1 MASISYDISA
11 LHTDMGRR
19 LDELTD
25 QLETL
30 GPRYQN
36 AKPFP
41 HIAIDDFLPPKVAE
55 AALAQFPSESSEVWA
70 KLPTEDQ
77 KRKLASTDEGRIP
90 PIPRSVLFEL
100 NSGRFLRFLEKLAG
114 VENLIADA
122 KLVGGGL
129 HQVMSGGKLSMHID
143 YSHHPQNNLFRRIN
157 LLVYLNKDW
166 TEEYG
171 GHLELWDAKLKER
184 QVRILPVFN
193 RCAIFSTSDISY
205 HGHPEPLACPDH
217 MSRKA
222 LSLYYF
228 TKEPPEGKEHVVHN
242 TLFRSRKGDPVHLSN
257 LLVRTASSGLVRD
270 LMPPIVYKTLRVIWN
285 RRYTGK

>member
-1 MASISYDISA
+1 MRSIAYDVTALQTSMA
-11 LHTDMGRR
+11 RR
-19 LDELTD
+19 LDELTA
-25 QLETL
+25 QLDAL
-30 GPRYQN
+30 APRYQT
-36 AKPFP
+36 AEPFP
-41 HIAIDDFLPPKVAE
+41 HLAVDDFLPPQIAR
-55 AALAQFPSESSEVWA
+55 AALAEFPPESSDVWA

-90 PIPRSVLFEL
+90 PILRAVLFEL

-129 HQVMSGGKLSMHID
+129 HQVMTGGKLAMHID
-143 YSHHPQNNLFRRIN
+143 YSHHPQNDLFRRIN
-157 LLVYLNKDW
+157 LLVYLNEHW
-166 TEEYG
+166 TEQYG
-171 GHLELWDAKLKER
+171 GHLELWDAKLKAR
-184 QVRILPVFN
+184 QVQILPAFN
-193 RCAIFSTSDISY
+193 RCVIFSTSDISY
-205 HGHPEPLACPDH
+205 HGHPEPLTCPDH

-222 LSLYYF
+222 ISLYYF
-228 TKEPPEGKEHVVHN
+228 TKEPPEGKKHIVHN

-270 LMPPIVYKTLRVIWN
+270 LMPPIVYKCVRVLWN